1 MVKFPRL
8 LIFSFIF
15 LLALNYI
22 SYHPTAAQTNG
33 NNCSAVSLNPFASF
47 SNAEANYLSYIT
59 NTASTIQQI
68 TVNSADV
75 FQYGSFT
82 TGAATVAQFNSVFP
96 PTSTANLPRLYLPE
110 GNVVS
115 FYAAA
120 GDLSDT
126 QLAAVQDLYA
136 RDLVS
141 RRNYGFNLA
150 NLGRYLTGIR
160 NTANGAANQ
169 AAIDA
174 TIENL
179 RAAYNTLSDTNA
191 AAANPRAIYKQVA
204 ATYNQL
210 KLKPQPG
217 SVNGLAILAIGASNY
232 DTNRLP
238 VPGANNTV
246 ANTTCNGCFP
256 LADFDVARNQ
266 PLSTAQANPVG
277 VFGDNVI
284 KYLNILGINVNNRN
298 TIDYQ
303 VNSADQL
310 QFVSLPINDFIYAP
324 NINARGLRLSFFF
337 ASGFPGTLATSPP
350 QTAIIGD
357 SRVPAAT
364 LAYNPSLQAV
374 LTNYYNNPAN
384 AGRRN
389 NYGVNLRNLICAFS
403 QLSTATSG
411 PGNSP
416 RAKEAIRNSL
426 QLLTEAQS
434 RLQNGGVP
442 DILAIYLKL
451 GANLALI
458 TPNPLQR
465 NNNTATG
472 FDATLNAIRSSL
484 LPIGVINYY
493 NVPLTQSLGQL

>member
-8 LIFSFIF
+8 LGVLFIF
-15 LLALNYI
+15 LLALNYFSSHATI
-22 SYHPTAAQTNG
+22 AQTTS
-33 NNCSAVSLNPFASF
+33 NNCSAVSLNPFTSF
-47 SNAEANYLSYIT
+47 SNAEVNYLGYIT
-59 NTASTIQQI
+59 NTASAIQQI

-75 FQYGSFT
+75 FQYGAFN
-82 TGAATVAQFNSVFP
+82 TGTATVVQFNSVFP
-96 PTSTANLPRLYLPE
+96 PTNTATLPRLYLPDS
-110 GNVVS
+110 NVVS

-120 GDLSDT
+120 GNLTST

-150 NLGRYLTGIR
+150 NLGRYLTSIR
-160 NTANGAANQ
+160 NTTNQ
-169 AAIDA
+169 AVIDA
-174 TIENL
+174 TIESL
-179 RAAYNTLSDTNA
+179 RTAYNALSDPNTPA
-191 AAANPRAIYKQVA
+191 PDPRAIYKQVA
-204 ATYNQL
+204 LTYNQL

-217 SVNGLAILAIGASNY
+217 TVNGLAILAIGASNY

-238 VPGANNTV
+238 VPGGNNTV

-256 LADFDVARNQ
+256 LTDFDVARNQ
-266 PLSTAQANPVG
+266 PLSAAQANPVS

-310 QFVSLPINDFIYAP
+310 QFVSLPINDVLYAP

-337 ASGFPGTLATSPP
+337 ASGFPGTLATAPP

-357 SRVPAAT
+357 SRVPAANLT
-364 LAYNPSLQAV
+364 YKPELQAT
-374 LTNYYNNPAN
+374 LTTYYSNPAN

-403 QLSTATSG
+403 QLSAATSG

-416 RAKEAIRNSL
+416 RAKEAIKNSL
-426 QLLTEAQS
+426 QLLNEAQS

-451 GANLALI
+451 GANLAQI
-458 TPNPLQR
+458 APNPLQR

-493 NVPLTQSLGQL
+493 NVPLTQSLGQLP